1 MAVQR
6 EDVIRAMRTFSIEVT
21 PSLADKVGSFA
32 EHLWPGT
39 HVNVT
44 WLAGSDAEETV
55 AVCERLRREGFEP
68 VPHIAARNLESLAH
82 LERMLDALASRARVT
97 EALVIGGGL
106 DTPRGPFHPTMQA
119 LDSGLLAH
127 YGINRVGV
135 AGHPEGSPDI
145 APRAL
150 MDALAEKNAWARD
163 TGTAVHLET
172 QFCFDPAGVL
182 AWERRIRE
190 AGNRLDIHVGVPGL
204 ASLKTLLKFA
214 RMVGVGPSMRMLTR
228 QARNLAKLLV
238 VQAPDRL
245 IAGLAPAMAN
255 DPDCRITRLHF
266 YPFGGFARTA
276 EWANAV
282 AAGQI
287 VPAGD
292 GFQLG
297 APLDCAS

>member
-1 MAVQR
+1 MQVHEATT
-6 EDVIRAMRTFSIEVT
+6 APHAT
-21 PSLADKVGSFA
+21 PSHLDHRLEHVGEVGRVGA
-32 EHLWPGT
+32 PCPL
-39 HVNVT
+39 
-44 WLAGSDAEETV
+44 
-55 AVCERLRREGFEP
+55 LRAHALGRHE
-68 VPHIAARNLESLAH
+68 AR
-82 LERMLDALASRARVT
+82 
-97 EALVIGGGL
+97 
-106 DTPRGPFHPTMQA
+106 Q
-119 LDSGLLAH
+119 
-127 YGINRVGV
+127 RVGV
-135 AGHPEGSPDI
+135 AGHPEGSPHI
-145 APRAL
+145 APRVL

-287 VPAGD
+287 VPAGG